1 MAIDYGIDPAM
12 VEEYIQTLATYGK
25 HGETGVWRPVYSEAW
40 FGAQRQLATWMEEAG
55 LNVWWDA
62 AGNVWGRLEG
72 TEPGG
77 TIVSGSHVDSQLPG
91 GRYDG
96 VLGILSALI
105 AVHRLREQFGQ
116 PRKTIDVVSFCEEE
130 SSRFPQTRH
139 WGSRAVA
146 GEIVP
151 EDMETILSY
160 DGEPIGEVM
169 RSVGFDPERISE
181 AKRDDIDIY
190 IELHIEQGPILE
202 QQNVPVAVVSGIT
215 GIRHYHITLQGRAD
229 HAGAR
234 PMDLRRDPMAG
245 AAEMISN
252 AINTAHRMGRPAVTT
267 CGKMIVEPNAPAIV
281 PERVTFTIDARHPD
295 PAQRELLY
303 QRHEA
308 MFREVAARRDLEIS
322 WTIGAEHD
330 PTPSDSELVE
340 LFENAARE
348 QELPFITMASGAV
361 HDANRMAHYAR
372 MVMLFVQ
379 SKDGRSHTPD
389 EFTSVEHAT
398 DGIRLLAAGLHKLAY
413 QER

>member
-1 MAIDYGIDPAM
+1 MTIDYGIDPAM
-12 VEEYIQTLATYGK
+12 VEEYILTLAAHGK
-25 HGETGVWRPVYSEAW
+25 HGETGVWRPVYSDAW
-40 FGAQRQLATWMEEAG
+40 FGAQRQLEQWMNEAG
-55 LNVWWDA
+55 LTVWWDA

-72 TEPGG
+72 SEPGG
-77 TIVSGSHVDSQLPG
+77 AIVSGSHIDSQLPG

-96 VLGILSALI
+96 ALGVLSALI
-105 AVHRLREQFGQ
+105 AVRRLSEQFGQ

-146 GEIVP
+146 GEITS
-151 EDMETILSY
+151 EDMQTILSY
-160 DGEPIGEVM
+160 DGEPIGQVM
-169 RSVGFDPERISE
+169 REVGFDPDKIGD

-190 IELHIEQGPILE
+190 VELHIEQGPILE
-202 QQNVPVAVVSGIT
+202 QQNVPVAIVDGIT
-215 GIRHYHITLQGRAD
+215 GIRHYHITLVGRAD

-234 PMDLRRDPMAG
+234 PMDTRRDPMAG
-245 AAEMISN
+245 AAEMITN

-267 CGKMIVEPNAPAIV
+267 SGKMDVEPNAPAIV

-295 PAQRELLY
+295 PFQREMLY

-308 MFREVAARRDLEIS
+308 MFLEVADRRDLEIS
-322 WTIGAEHD
+322 WTIGAEHN
-330 PTPSDSELVE
+330 PTPSDPELVK
-340 LFENAARE
+340 LFQEAASE
-348 QELPFITMASGAV
+348 QALPFITMASGAV

-389 EFTSVEHAT
+389 EFTSVADAT
-398 DGIRLLAAGLHKLAY
+398 AGIRLLAAGLHKLAY
-413 QER
+413 